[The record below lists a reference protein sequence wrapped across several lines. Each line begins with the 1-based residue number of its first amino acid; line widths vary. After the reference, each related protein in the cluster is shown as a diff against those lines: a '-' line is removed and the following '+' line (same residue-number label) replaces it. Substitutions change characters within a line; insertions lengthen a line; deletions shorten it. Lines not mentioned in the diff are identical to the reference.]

1 MVFMPLKLQH
11 LTCMMRI
18 TVCIASHRVA
28 EGSILCHQRFVDPSV
43 QLFARSIFGFEAGIV
58 TGQWL

>member
-1 MVFMPLKLQH
+1 
-11 LTCMMRI
+11 MMRI

-28 EGSILCHQRFVDPSV
+28 ESSILCHQRFVDPSV
-43 QLFARSIFGFEAGIV
+43 QLFARLIFGLESGIV